1 HRTRAD
7 RRTEIKADDHLTV
20 GHNQHIQL
28 GQGQFMGSGQ
38 EIHYHAG
45 DKVVIDGSLWL
56 PATGGRSLRQVDTC
70 GVTLNGPI
78 TRINAGG
85 AAGQG
90 SGLAIRLPER
100 PGEAG
105 AGQHGA
111 LNDPAQANP
120 ALPYQA
126 AVSEPREMRFDIRL
140 KDKPGEDGYAL
151 AH

>member
-1 HRTRAD
+1 
-7 RRTEIKADDHLTV
+7 
-20 GHNQHIQL
+20 
-28 GQGQFMGSGQ
+28 GSGSFLKL
-38 EIHYHAG
+38 
-45 DKVVIDGSLWL
+45 D
-56 PATGGRSLRQVDTC
+56 RS
-70 GVTLNGPI
+70 GVTLNGPSI
-78 TRINAGG
+78 RINSGG

-126 AVSEPREMRFDIRL
+126 AVSAPREMRFDIRL
-140 KDKPGEDGYAL
+140 KDKAGEDGYAL
-151 AH
+151 AHTPWRIVRASKPAWRTFALLSD